1 MSIPAIGPVN
11 LPPVVSP
18 IRPVGAEAGGAGAAV
33 GGTSGPNF
41 ATALGQ
47 GMEQLQHLH
56 STTDAAAVKAATGE
70 LTDVH
75 DYMIASAQSGLATQL
90 TMAVRNKAIDAF
102 NEIMRMQA

>member
-1 MSIPAIGPVN
+1 MSVSAIGPVN

-18 IRPVGAEAGGAGAAV
+18 IRPVGAEAAGSATGAS
-33 GGTSGPNF
+33 GTNF

-47 GMEQLQHLH
+47 GLEQLQQLH

-75 DYMIASAQSGLATQL
+75 DYMIASSQSGLATQL

-102 NEIMRMQA
+102 SEIMRMQA